1 MRHSI
6 LTGLGVLAA
15 ALAFAAP
22 AAHADPQT
30 LKIGTM
36 SGPDAQIWTEVTK
49 VAAREG
55 LAIKVIEFNDYV
67 QPNAALDS

>member
-1 MRHSI
+1 MRRSI
-6 LTGLGVLAA
+6 LTGLGALAA

-22 AAHADPQT
+22 GAHADPQT

-67 QPNAALDS
+67 QPNA